1 MGRVHGFQQA
11 IFPKESIPNLSLVA
25 NLGLILYL
33 FLIGMETDVKYLV
46 TNWRVAT
53 SVAFAGLAL
62 PFAAGCGL
70 AWGVYHAFRDDSG
83 LAPIS
88 FSTYMLFIGI
98 AIAITAFPVLCRI
111 LSELKL
117 LDTSVGVITLSAGVA
132 NDVVG
137 WVLLA
142 LCVTLVNAGKGLTAL
157 WILLCCVG
165 FLLFLV
171 YLVKPALIWL
181 LRRTDSLQNG
191 PSQSIVSLIMLL
203 ALAAAFFTGIIGVH
217 PIFGAFMVGL
227 IIPRENRFNIKVTEK
242 MEDLIGALLLPLYFT
257 LSGLKTNLG
266 LLNSGQAWGY
276 VFATTIVAFSTKIIG
291 ASCAARLNGLVW
303 RESLTIGVLMSC
315 KGLVELIVLNIGL
328 QANILSTRTFTI
340 FVVMALLT
348 TFSTTPLVSWL
359 YPPWY
364 QKKMDLWRRGEIDW
378 DTGAPINPPGNGGTP
393 NARREQSVTRLLV
406 YLRLDT
412 MPRLLRLVSLFGDSS
427 KPVDIATESENASL
441 KPVRA
446 HGIRLLQLTDR
457 DSSVMTVSQ
466 VDSYSRHDPV
476 VNIFQAV
483 TQSNSLAVS
492 GEVAIMPEHRFP
504 QALLTKSTAMS
515 ASLLLVPWSETGS
528 IGDSQILSSSAQSDK
543 LASPYTSFVTS
554 ILENNE
560 HNIAVFFTRSDHSS
574 SGEGAAEDK
583 GKLTRQYSFGV
594 MRQDF
599 PIATVNRQPYHIF
612 MIYIGGADDDFA
624 LGLVL
629 QLCEGS
635 QATATILKAREADTQ
650 GSSSPNTDVM
660 SCLGAMSEEAS
671 ARVQLEHVEGPS
683 TVEELIHHASTN
695 FDATLHG
702 NKSSLVVVGRH
713 ASDKLEEGKLKHTL
727 APEAKHCLGIL
738 ASQVLEEFVEAD
750 VLIVQ
755 AAQAADMQVYS

>member
-1 MGRVHGFQQA
+1 MGRVPGFQQA

-33 FLIGMETDVKYLV
+33 FLIGMETDVGFLV

-62 PFAAGCGL
+62 PFAVGCGL
-70 AWGVYHAFRDDSG
+70 AWGVYHAFREDSG

-142 LCVTLVNAGKGLTAL
+142 LCVTLVNAGNGLTAL

-165 FLLFLV
+165 FLLLLA
-171 YLVKPALIWL
+171 YLVRPALIWL
-181 LRRTDSLQNG
+181 LRRSGSLQNG
-191 PSQSIVSLIMLL
+191 PSQGIVSLIMLL

-227 IIPRENRFNIKVTEK
+227 IIPREDRFNIKVTEK

-266 LLNSGQAWGY
+266 LLNSGLAWGY
-276 VFATTIVAFSTKIIG
+276 VFATTIVAFLTKIIG

-364 QKKMDLWRRGEIDW
+364 QKKMELWRRGEIDW
-378 DTGAPINPPGNGGTP
+378 DTGAPIGPSVDGMIPAT
-393 NARREQSVTRLLV
+393 AREQSVTRLLV

-412 MPRLLRLVSLFGDSS
+412 MPRLLRLLSLFGDAQIG
-427 KPVDIATESENASL
+427 KTEDTNGENA
-441 KPVRA
+441 PHRPPIRA

-476 VNIFQAV
+476 VNTFQTVA
-483 TQSNSLAVS
+483 QSNALAVS
-492 GEVAIMPEHRFP
+492 GEVAIMPEHRFT
-504 QALLTKSTAMS
+504 QALLTKSAAMS

-528 IGDSQILSSSAQSDK
+528 IGDSQILSSSAQADK

-554 ILENNE
+554 ILDNHEQ
-560 HNIAVFFTRSDHSS
+560 NIAVFFTRSDHSN
-574 SGEGAAEDK
+574 AREDAIEEK
-583 GKLTRQYSFGV
+583 GKLVRQYSFGV
-594 MRQDF
+594 MRQEF
-599 PIATVNRQPYHIF
+599 PVATVTRQPYHIF
-612 MIYIGGADDDFA
+612 LIYVGGADDDFA
-624 LGLVL
+624 LRLVL

-635 QATATILKAREADTQ
+635 QAAATILSAREPDAQ
-650 GSSSPNTDVM
+650 SSNPPTMNIRSYLDGVDDE
-660 SCLGAMSEEAS
+660 LA
-671 ARVQLEHVEGPS
+671 ARIQLEYVDGLS
-683 TVEELIHHASTN
+683 TVEELLQHASTN
-695 FDATLHG
+695 FEIASHG
-702 NKSSLVVVGRH
+702 NKSSLIVVGRH
-713 ASDKLEEGKLKHTL
+713 ATDKLEEGKLRHTPAL
-727 APEAKHCLGIL
+727 ETRQCLGNL
-738 ASQVLEEFVEAD
+738 AAQVVEEFVEAD

-755 AAQAADMQVYS
+755 AGQEATVRS